1 MKQKSTPYDDV
12 LRTLINDCKQW
23 VIPLINEALE
33 KNYELCE
40 EVVLL
45 QNEHFLM
52 QQDGEEEERI
62 NIYAAQGI
70 LRMQ

>member
-12 LRTLINDCKQW
+12 FRTLINDCKQW

-70 LRMQ
+70 HRMQ